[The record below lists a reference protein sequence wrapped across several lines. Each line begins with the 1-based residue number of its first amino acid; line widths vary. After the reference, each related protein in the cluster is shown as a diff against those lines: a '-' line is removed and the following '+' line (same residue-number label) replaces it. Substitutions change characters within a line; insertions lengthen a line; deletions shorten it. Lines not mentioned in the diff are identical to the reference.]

1 MLLDA
6 LGSASRACKAYKEPL
21 NESPHFVRR
30 AAGRIV
36 VVPHLGTLYVFTTLP
51 RASTMY
57 ARMATQNPYVLM
69 YEIGVKTL
77 ITAITA
83 MISEAMNT
91 HIDGG

>member
-1 MLLDA
+1 
-6 LGSASRACKAYKEPL
+6 
-21 NESPHFVRR
+21 
-30 AAGRIV
+30 
-36 VVPHLGTLYVFTTLP
+36 
-51 RASTMY
+51 MY

-91 HIDGG
+91 HIEGG